1 MPDPDALQDADD
13 EERYGTVNF
22 LATGPTNDR
31 WAAHTLWHSAYLA
44 STLLLN
50 LCLQHSPFMLAGTGQ
65 PGQEQISLLTRWQVP
80 WPRQGPWQ
88 WLRCATT
95 R

>member
-1 MPDPDALQDADD
+1 MCTCETSSLLRTLREHFSMPDPDALQDADD

-50 LCLQHSPFMLAGTGQ
+50 LCLQ
-65 PGQEQISLLTRWQVP
+65 
-80 WPRQGPWQ
+80 
-88 WLRCATT
+88 
-95 R
+95 